1 MFNSIKQTKPFS
13 MNKYILFQE
22 LRPFCKNFRTIA
34 NPAAGI
40 VSVAIISESD
50 FKARYMKMT
59 KLV

>member
-1 MFNSIKQTKPFS
+1 

-40 VSVAIISESD
+40 VSESD

-59 KLV
+59 KLVWYDIFNKLKVFHII

>member
-1 MFNSIKQTKPFS
+1 

-34 NPAAGI
+34 NLAVSI
-40 VSVAIISESD
+40 VSVAIISESYI
-50 FKARYMKMT
+50 KARYMKMT